1 MPNAPLPNVTQEKPR
16 AVARGFGVSALP
28 FWWLAAVIA
37 TLTDRFLKALAWSGT
52 ELELGFAW
60 ARFRLFRNG
69 GIAFSL
75 PLSGS
80 FYWLLAVPLLLALG
94 FGLLKSWRTDRRL
107 PALALGLILLGALS
121 NGYDRLAHGFVVDYL
136 IFFSVSA
143 VNIADALIVGGVLLL
158 VFGRRYTNRD

>member
-16 AVARGFGVSALP
+16 AVARGFGVSAIP
-28 FWWLAAVIA
+28 FWWLVAALA
-37 TLTDRFLKALAWSGT
+37 TVADRVLKSLAWSGA
-52 ELELGFAW
+52 ELDLGFAW

-75 PLSGS
+75 PLSG
-80 FYWLLAVPLLLALG
+80 FLYWLLAVPLLLALG
-94 FGLLKSWRTDRRL
+94 FGLLNSWRTKRLL
-107 PALALGLILLGALS
+107 PALAFGLILLGALS

-143 VNIADALIVGGVLLL
+143 VNIADALIIGGVLLL
-158 VFGRRYTNRD
+158 VFGPRDAH